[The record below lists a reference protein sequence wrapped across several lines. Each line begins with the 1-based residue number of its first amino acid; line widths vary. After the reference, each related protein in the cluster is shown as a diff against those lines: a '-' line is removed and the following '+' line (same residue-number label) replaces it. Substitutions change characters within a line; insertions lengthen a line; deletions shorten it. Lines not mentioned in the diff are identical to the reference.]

1 MYRLTVIFWFIF
13 PKPPHI
19 SCLVATEILHVF
31 LVVLGLL
38 FLAVLNKHHRLLFL
52 SSYSFPSSSPG
63 KTFLRAP
70 QMNINIATWGR
81 LVRRAIPTVSTNSF
95 SPQAAETGP
104 SSLPGSP
111 TPSRYSHAHTWTKD
125 INMSLLIHMNYKK
138 DTLLKSGHLPI
149 HSDPLVTKL
158 DFDKEPT
165 PGPKHY
171 PAPDNIQEPLVQ
183 DKMPDKEEVQVQCF
197 RNPWYCWCNQRWK
210 EAVCESHSWCWS
222 SCKKLFLWNSKECF
236 PVHHTAASQTRKACG
251 ENLADN
257 TKADSI
263 RRKYAKYL

>member
-1 MYRLTVIFWFIF
+1 MYRITVIFWFIF

-19 SCLVATEILHVF
+19 SCWVATEILHVF

-38 FLAVLNKHHRLLFL
+38 FLAVLDKHHQLFFL

-125 INMSLLIHMNYKK
+125 INMSLLIHKNYKK
-138 DTLLKSGHLPI
+138 GHSSKKQSSAHTQWPTGDQAGLRQRAHPRTQTL
-149 HSDPLVTKL
+149 
-158 DFDKEPT
+158 
-165 PGPKHY
+165 PGTRQHPRTTG
-171 PAPDNIQEPLVQ
+171 AGQ
-183 DKMPDKEEVQVQCF
+183 DAWQGGSTGTVF
-197 RNPWYCWCNQRWK
+197 
-210 EAVCESHSWCWS
+210 
-222 SCKKLFLWNSKECF
+222 
-236 PVHHTAASQTRKACG
+236 
-251 ENLADN
+251 
-257 TKADSI
+257 
-263 RRKYAKYL
+263 